1 MIDYALT
8 IRFAAALAIVLGL
21 IAILTWLA
29 KRYFAGG
36 TFGRN
41 GKNRRRVA
49 VVEVTQ
55 IDAKSRLVLV
65 RRDRAEHLLLLGP
78 TGAVVVESG
87 INAPGDFAT
96 ALAPQ
101 PALPPAPPEPQSAS

>member
-1 MIDYALT
+1 MIDLVMT
-8 IRFAAALAIVLGL
+8 MRFAAALAIVLGL

-49 VVEVTQ
+49 VVEVTP

-65 RRDRAEHLLLLGP
+65 RRDSAEHLLLLGP
-78 TGAVVVESG
+78 TGAVVVESA
-87 INAPGDFAT
+87 INSPSDFAS
-96 ALAPQ
+96 ALAPAPLPVSQ
-101 PALPPAPPEPQSAS
+101 PEAQSAS

>member
-1 MIDYALT
+1 MIDLALT
-8 IRFAAALAIVLGL
+8 MRFAAALAIVLGL

-36 TFGRN
+36 AFGRN
-41 GKNRRRVA
+41 GKTRRRVA
-49 VVEVTQ
+49 VVEVTP

-65 RRDRAEHLLLLGP
+65 RRDSAEHLLLLGP

-87 INAPGDFAT
+87 VNAPGDFAST
-96 ALAPQ
+96 LAPL
-101 PALPPAPPEPQSAS
+101 PALQTSQPEPQSAS